1 MCQTTV
7 HRNEASSFTY
17 LSSETNKCAN
27 IFSLP
32 FAKKKHELLLN
43 LQRKGEPE
51 QPHIDQGQPQEH
63 LGEGSTG
70 VSAEINSPPS
80 TSGFDLR
87 AARNVFA

>member
-1 MCQTTV
+1 MIFCESLQNPQV
-7 HRNEASSFTY
+7 HCPLQKT
-17 LSSETNKCAN
+17 
-27 IFSLP
+27 
-32 FAKKKHELLLN
+32 HELLLN

-80 TSGFDLR
+80 PSGFDLR